1 MKKSNVTK
9 RLGKYDPNTGAFI
22 EHDIE
27 KVSDPRTSQ
36 LNWFTLNAVLPL
48 KNETQILAML
58 NDEVQFYKRPTF
70 IVRIHQRYT
79 MLRAQRERKELLE
92 RIKQ

>member
-1 MKKSNVTK
+1 M
-9 RLGKYDPNTGAFI
+9 
-22 EHDIE
+22 
-27 KVSDPRTSQ
+27 
-36 LNWFTLNAVLPL
+36 NWFELNVVLP
-48 KNETQILAML
+48 KRNESQVLAML
-58 NDEVQFYKRPTF
+58 NEEVKVYKRPTF